1 MTLLVDPITGA
12 SMQSWH
18 GFVSPER
25 FLEDCV
31 PFCDA
36 PPSASAGP
44 HKKHKPQARAPP
56 APQPQHAAGVF
67 GGDDELAAA
76 IAASLADAR
85 GAGGAGGGEAVPP
98 AAAPH
103 AAAPVAAPEAAA
115 VPAPETAAFDEA
127 AAASAAAAL
136 AASLPAE
143 PAVAD
148 SAGCRMGLRLPD
160 GERTLRRFPLAAPVA
175 TLRSWAIS
183 AAPPAAVGRPFRLAA
198 PGAALPADEEAT
210 SIEAAGLAG
219 AMLAMTWVE

>member
-12 SMQSWH
+12 CMHSWH
-18 GFVSPER
+18 GFVAPDR

-56 APQPQHAAGVF
+56 APTPQHAAGVF

-85 GAGGAGGGEAVPP
+85 AGAAGGGEAPHPVH
-98 AAAPH
+98 AAV
-103 AAAPVAAPEAAA
+103 AAAPVAAPEPP
-115 VPAPETAAFDEA
+115 PAPAPVAPAFDEA

-136 AASLPAE
+136 AAALPAE
-143 PAVAD
+143 PAAAD
-148 SAGCRMGLRLPD
+148 AAGCRMGLRLPD
-160 GERTLRRFPLAAPVA
+160 GERTLRRFPLTAPVA
-175 TLRSWAIS
+175 ALRSWAIS

-198 PGAALPADEEAT
+198 PGAALPADEDAT
-210 SIEAAGLAG
+210 SIAAAGLAG
-219 AMLAMTWVE
+219 AMLSMTWIE